1 VHAENDLLT
10 VNGEILRET
19 DREEGIGKSVWGNGH
34 KALIAHFYH
43 CIENDL
49 PFPLSEQE
57 GGKVVRLILSMYAS
71 NGKRIEIFENE
82 I

>member
-1 VHAENDLLT
+1 MKKIFAICTFLFATLV
-10 VNGEILRET
+10 G
-19 DREEGIGKSVWGNGH
+19 
-34 KALIAHFYH
+34 